1 MLLSQQLL
9 NVTVKTTAITSNVI
23 VKTIA
28 HSTPLQDYFLNV
40 ALSGIILSGGECKKS
55 SWIGFFL

>member
-28 HSTPLQDYFLNV
+28 HNTPLQDYFLNV
-40 ALSGIILSGGECKKS
+40 ALSGIILSGGE
-55 SWIGFFL
+55 